1 MYKKTVDM
9 SYKFMDWSIST
20 TRGSRPEHKELWVT
34 TFLTLPV
41 GQIMLLSVSDEEGV
55 SFFKRLIYDTL
66 LVFHKAAGFM
76 GQPVCSS

>member
-66 LVFHKAAGFM
+66 LKPSASLWADK
-76 GQPVCSS
+76 SSLNL